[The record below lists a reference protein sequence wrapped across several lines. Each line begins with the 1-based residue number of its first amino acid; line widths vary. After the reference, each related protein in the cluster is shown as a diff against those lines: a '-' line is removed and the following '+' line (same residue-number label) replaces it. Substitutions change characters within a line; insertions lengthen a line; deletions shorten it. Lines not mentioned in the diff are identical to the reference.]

1 VTAHDEKVL
10 VLVVGEDPDLGPVDR
25 ALDGADRASVRLVA
39 PAHVGPLEWYGSDED
54 AAREKARER
63 AEADLRALRSEG
75 EAQASG
81 PDPVLAV
88 EDALSDFPADRI
100 LVAGP
105 ADAALGD
112 ALRRFDLPVE
122 LLEPPPPATT
132 REELRESGRA
142 VMSGRSDATPYVAIG
157 GAMVVLGV
165 VLAGLLLLAALVLWV
180 F

>member
-1 VTAHDEKVL
+1 MAHDEKVL

-122 LLEPPPPATT
+122 LLEPPPP
-132 REELRESGRA
+132 L
-142 VMSGRSDATPYVAIG
+142 PPPPI
-157 GAMVVLGV
+157 
-165 VLAGLLLLAALVLWV
+165 AGLLLLVANRSVTRDGSLELLGQPLLVD
-180 F
+180 FSTRSTR

>member
-1 VTAHDEKVL
+1 
-10 VLVVGEDPDLGPVDR
+10 
-25 ALDGADRASVRLVA
+25 
-39 PAHVGPLEWYGSDED
+39 
-54 AAREKARER
+54 
-63 AEADLRALRSEG
+63 
-75 EAQASG
+75 
-81 PDPVLAV
+81 
-88 EDALSDFPADRI
+88 
-100 LVAGP
+100 
-105 ADAALGD
+105 
-112 ALRRFDLPVE
+112 VE